1 MASWSALATTAR
13 GDRTEW
19 KRGEAMIG
27 TYAAAVQRLLIGRI
41 VATTGAA
48 VVAVGTF
55 LPWLR
60 SGTKQRS
67 SYAIFSLVERLGYSR
82 SDLVGWGLRLWPV
95 VPLLLAGSVVL
106 LWYPRKWATA
116 VVTIVATAYVLVV
129 AAAVRSASPISI
141 ISVQYGSSVAFVG
154 ALILATGYVI
164 TLLSSVPNR
173 Q

>member
-1 MASWSALATTAR
+1 MT
-13 GDRTEW
+13 
-19 KRGEAMIG
+19 G
-27 TYAAAVQRLLIGRI
+27 TYAAAVQRLQIGRI

-67 SYAIFSLVERLGYSR
+67 SYEIFSLVERLGYSR
-82 SDLVGWGLRLWPV
+82 SDVVGWGVRLWPI

-106 LWYPRKWATA
+106 MWYPRKW
-116 VVTIVATAYVLVV
+116 VTGTVTFVAAIYVLVV

-141 ISVQYGSSVAFVG
+141 ISVQYGSLVALVG
-154 ALILATGYVI
+154 AVALAAGYVI
-164 TLLSSVPNR
+164 TLFGPVPNR
-173 Q
+173 D